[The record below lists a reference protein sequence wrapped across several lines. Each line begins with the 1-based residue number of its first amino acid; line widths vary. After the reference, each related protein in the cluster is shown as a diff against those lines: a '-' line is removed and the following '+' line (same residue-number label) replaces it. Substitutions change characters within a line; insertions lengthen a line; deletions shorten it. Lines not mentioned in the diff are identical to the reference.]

1 MIALR
6 RGVGS
11 DSRKLQ
17 IPPRGSAVRSG
28 RLVPSRALTTV
39 ESAVYSAAAT
49 MIQSQVGEAT
59 IPILIGAMMLVIQ
72 IAIAL
77 MMTTKKPR
85 LENRSRPVSATI
97 TGRANRLTST
107 RIV

>member
-17 IPPRGSAVRSG
+17 IPPRGSAVRFG
-28 RLVPSRALTTV
+28 RLVPSSAFRTV

-49 MIQSQVGEAT
+49 MIQ
-59 IPILIGAMMLVIQ
+59 
-72 IAIAL
+72 
-77 MMTTKKPR
+77 R
-85 LENRSRPVSATI
+85 
-97 TGRANRLTST
+97 
-107 RIV
+107 